1 MASARSGGGCRMCR
15 LAGYVLGLIVL
26 AGCAR
31 MQIEDRC
38 TYVREVKTSYQC
50 DAGKVDHMRIIAPAA
65 PD

>member
-1 MASARSGGGCRMCR
+1 MDFVCSGDGRYLCR
-15 LAGYVLGLIVL
+15 LAGYVLGLIAL

-31 MQIEDRC
+31 MQVEDRC

-50 DAGKVDHMRIIAPAA
+50 EAGKVDHMRIIAPAA